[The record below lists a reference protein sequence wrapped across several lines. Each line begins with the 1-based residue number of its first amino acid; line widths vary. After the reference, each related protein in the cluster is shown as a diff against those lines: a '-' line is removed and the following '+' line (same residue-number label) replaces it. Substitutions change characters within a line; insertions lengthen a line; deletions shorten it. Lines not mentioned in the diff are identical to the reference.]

1 MARPEAPF
9 AGAGRPATPGGA
21 ARPHPAAEHALGEG
35 LVLLALVGWWTMAR
49 GLPEFVLP
57 GPSAVALRL
66 AALFTEPSFLIHT
79 FATTWRVV
87 ASVVLALALGAGL
100 ALLAR
105 AVPALE
111 LVVHARILPVL
122 SSFPSIGWA
131 ILAAIWF
138 NVGDFAVIFVQ
149 VAILVPF
156 CLINV
161 SEGLRDLDRE
171 IVEMAHSFTRRGGR
185 VLWRIVLPL
194 LAPYLV
200 AAMRIAY
207 GIGWKIS
214 LVAELLGAQTGLGA
228 LMLRAQTSSDTTTV
242 IAACFAIVLLYAAG
256 EWLVLAPLQRRLK
269 RG

>member
-1 MARPEAPF
+1 MARPEAQVQPRTQ
-9 AGAGRPATPGGA
+9 ALA
-21 ARPHPAAEHALGEG
+21 AHGIGEG

-57 GPSAVALRL
+57 GPGAVALRL
-66 AALFTEPSFLIHT
+66 AALFTEPSFLVHT
-79 FATTWRVV
+79 FATTWRVI
-87 ASVVLALALGAGL
+87 ASVVLALLIGGGL

-122 SSFPSIGWA
+122 NSFPSIGWA

-200 AAMRIAY
+200 AATRIAY